1 MDLNLAKTALEQGI
15 TFVRNAGLQV
25 VELRPGYV
33 KCLMPFR
40 NNGNHIGS
48 MYAGA
53 LFTVAEIPG
62 GALFL
67 SSFDTSK
74 YFPIVKALNIDF
86 QKPAKSDVTVEI
98 SMTTEQIAGIQA
110 EADSN
115 GKAEFVLKGELK
127 DSAGVVVAE
136 SHGVYQIRKI
146 VR

>member
-25 VELRPGYV
+25 VELKPGYV

-74 YFPIVKALNIDF
+74 YFPRSVCSSHSSVSSGEGSCRRA
-86 QKPAKSDVTVEI
+86 
-98 SMTTEQIAGIQA
+98 EQR
-110 EADSN
+110 SSS
-115 GKAEFVLKGELK
+115 
-127 DSAGVVVAE
+127 SATSAARRLPFRE
-136 SHGVYQIRKI
+136 SAFS
-146 VR
+146 